1 MSMSGPFSSF
11 FPTGIIIMGTPY
23 GSFASQFC
31 SVRNISSA
39 DVSTDCSSCV
49 NAKHRTMF
57 NERDPS
63 KYIN

>member
-1 MSMSGPFSSF
+1 
-11 FPTGIIIMGTPY
+11 MGTPY